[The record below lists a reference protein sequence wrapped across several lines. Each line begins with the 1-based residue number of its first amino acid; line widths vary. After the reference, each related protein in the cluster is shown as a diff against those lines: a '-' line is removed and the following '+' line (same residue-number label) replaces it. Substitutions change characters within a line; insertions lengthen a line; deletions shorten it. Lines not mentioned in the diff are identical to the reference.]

1 MFVRYI
7 KQCCSDCKSV
17 LDEPALCLLCG
28 RLCSPSWKPCCR
40 YAVHPSSL
48 GFIKIMWLQHTQP
61 DLFNINFFFDSIM
74 FKVNNYIP
82 IFTNPQLLIFTLKGK
97 QLSKPCNGLWCWYWC
112 IPVDQ
117 GMLCS
122 YLQQEAKYNCVM
134 CLLLCLLFTCLDY

>member
-82 IFTNPQLLIFTLKGK
+82 ILKFLNCLFLPWRESSCQSHAMACGAGTGVFLLIRVCSAPSFNRKLNIIV
-97 QLSKPCNGLWCWYWC
+97 LCVYCCACW
-112 IPVDQ
+112 
-117 GMLCS
+117 
-122 YLQQEAKYNCVM
+122 
-134 CLLLCLLFTCLDY
+134 LLA